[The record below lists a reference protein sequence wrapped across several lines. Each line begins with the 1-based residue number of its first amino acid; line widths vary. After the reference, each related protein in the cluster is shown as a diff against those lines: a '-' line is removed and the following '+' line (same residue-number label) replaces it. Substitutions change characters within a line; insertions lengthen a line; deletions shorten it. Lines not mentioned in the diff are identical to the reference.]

1 VTACNGTREAIGAY
15 VLGALDPDEAA
26 AVRAH
31 LAACPSCADEL
42 AALAELPDL
51 LALAGGAH
59 AATSEPLA
67 PAFEERLLDSVARA
81 RGPRSRPPRRRR
93 LLRRPRALVAGG
105 LAAALLAAG
114 AAYAVL
120 FTGGNAG
127 AGYNLALK
135 PTNAAPGATA
145 RAQLESRS
153 SGMRIKLWVKDLP
166 TAPGDVYE
174 VQCLAKGWTAPAGTF
189 RVDAEGK
196 GYAILTSAMRRGE
209 YTGIRVF
216 RRHHARK
223 GKPPEV
229 TAVLGARVN

>member
-31 LAACPSCADEL
+31 LAACPRCADEH
-42 AALAELPDL
+42 AALAGLPELL
-51 LALAGGAH
+51 SLAGGAH
-59 AATSEPLA
+59 AATSEPLG
-67 PAFEERLLDSVARA
+67 PGFEERLLDSVARA
-81 RGPRSRPPRRRR
+81 RAPRSRPSRRRR

-105 LAAALLAAG
+105 LAAVLLAAG
-114 AAYAVL
+114 GAFAF
-120 FTGGNAG
+120 FTRDDGGG
-127 AGYNLALK
+127 GYNLALK

-153 SGMRIKLWVKDLP
+153 SGMRIKLWVRDLP

-216 RRHHARK
+216 RRHHASK

-229 TAVLGARVN
+229 TAVLAARVN